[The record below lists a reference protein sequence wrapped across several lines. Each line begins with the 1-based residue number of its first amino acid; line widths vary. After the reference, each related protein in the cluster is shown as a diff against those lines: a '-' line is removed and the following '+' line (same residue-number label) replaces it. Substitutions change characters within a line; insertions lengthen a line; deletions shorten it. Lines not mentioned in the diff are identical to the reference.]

1 MNFRE
6 GVVALQIPAERG
18 NLRAAVLLQLW
29 IFLQNLRNIHFWR
42 RTVRDSFHLFEI
54 VAHLLTSATRRLL
67 VKAAPSASVASHVVI
82 ASSESAP
89 TPETRLFAVRP

>member
-1 MNFRE
+1 MDFGE

-18 NLRAAVLLQLW
+18 NLRAAVLLQLR

-54 VAHLLTSATRRLL
+54 VAHLLTSAAHRMLIHSAP
-67 VKAAPSASVASHVVI
+67 AAPMAPHVVI
-82 ASSESAP
+82 GASEATPASE
-89 TPETRLFAVRP
+89 TWLFAVRP